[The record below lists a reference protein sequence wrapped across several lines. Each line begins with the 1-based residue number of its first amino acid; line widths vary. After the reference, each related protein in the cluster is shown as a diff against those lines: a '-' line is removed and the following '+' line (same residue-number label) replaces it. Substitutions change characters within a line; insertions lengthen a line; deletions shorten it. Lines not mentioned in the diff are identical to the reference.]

1 MSKQQK
7 EEKQMIEI
15 RPNFPLGIVAI
26 ILICVIVVGGIIGL
40 FYGYKVLKKK
50 QIEEQRMSSDIAVV
64 SELRD
69 SIDETAF
76 KHFTNVDASMA
87 EAKHFVITEDYKE
100 ETVKPEELT
109 LHKVQE
115 YQNGL
120 IKVITNESNDLY
132 KTTYNDS
139 GEHLSEGVCAFAFL
153 PQNYTDIS
161 YDAITITAKSEG
173 EFDGGAFML
182 DQVLTYDETGHLV
195 GKKDTLSW
203 TSMSGYFTYT
213 VVYDDFEY

>member
-100 ETVKPEELT
+100 ETVKP
-109 LHKVQE
+109 
-115 YQNGL
+115 
-120 IKVITNESNDLY
+120 
-132 KTTYNDS
+132 
-139 GEHLSEGVCAFAFL
+139 
-153 PQNYTDIS
+153 
-161 YDAITITAKSEG
+161 
-173 EFDGGAFML
+173 
-182 DQVLTYDETGHLV
+182 
-195 GKKDTLSW
+195 
-203 TSMSGYFTYT
+203 
-213 VVYDDFEY
+213 